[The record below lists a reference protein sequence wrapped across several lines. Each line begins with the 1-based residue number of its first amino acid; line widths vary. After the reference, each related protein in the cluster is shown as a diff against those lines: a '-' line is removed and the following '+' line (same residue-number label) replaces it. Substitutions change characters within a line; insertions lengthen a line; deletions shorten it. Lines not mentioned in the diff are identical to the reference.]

1 VGMVLRWWC
10 EDVLCL
16 KEWFL
21 KGGGSDGG
29 EGERLEVQDLKK
41 YKRGDGLVC

>member
-1 VGMVLRWWC
+1 
-10 EDVLCL
+10 VLCL

-29 EGERLEVQDLKK
+29 GGGEIGGTRFEKV
-41 YKRGDGLVC
+41 

>member
-1 VGMVLRWWC
+1 M
-10 EDVLCL
+10 LCL

-21 KGGGSDGG
+21 KGGGGSDGG

>member
-1 VGMVLRWWC
+1 M
-10 EDVLCL
+10 LCL

-29 EGERLEVQDLKK
+29 GGGEIGGTRFEKV
-41 YKRGDGLVC
+41 

>member
-1 VGMVLRWWC
+1 MGMVLRWWC

-29 EGERLEVQDLKK
+29 GGGEIGGTRFEKV
-41 YKRGDGLVC
+41 